1 MAKITPTKQK
11 NAQKIIDKTP
21 FFYGWVIMAVGTL
34 GMIMTSPG
42 QTYTESIFIGYLIE
56 DLNLSR
62 SMISS
67 LYAFGTMVGG
77 FSLPLWG
84 KQIDRKGTRWMIS
97 IVSVLFGLSLVYMG
111 FVRNALMVGLGFV
124 LIRMLGQ
131 GSLGL
136 VSQTAINHW
145 WVQKRGM
152 IMGISGLAMSLIGM
166 GTFPNLV
173 YRLISAFDWRLTY
186 IIMGISLL
194 VFMAPLGYLF
204 IRNHPEEHGLNPDG
218 KKTILLTD
226 NDGEENITQTEE
238 NWTLKEAFTT
248 RAFWTF
254 GLGVSLFTLL
264 ITGLTFHLVSI
275 FQSQGLDAATAAW
288 VFLPLSVTGALANL
302 LVGYLSDHL
311 PLRFLLAFGLVLLGG
326 SLGLV
331 LTLQGRGSVLVFGI
345 VLGSANGFIRT
356 LSTVAWPTYFGRQHL
371 GSIYGFTSAMSIVG
385 AALGPLPFGYAF
397 DWIGS
402 YRSVLLI
409 FAGVCLL
416 LALFSLTVKKPQ
428 KQYLDQKIQ
437 D

>member
-1 MAKITPTKQK
+1 MAKTITPTKPGAK
-11 NAQKIIDKTP
+11 SLVTKTP
-21 FFYGWVIMAVGTL
+21 FFYGWIIMAVGTL

-42 QTYTESIFIGYLIE
+42 QTYTESIFIEYLIE

-67 LYAFGTMVGG
+67 LYSFGTMVGG

-84 KQIDRKGTRWMIS
+84 KQIDRKGTRWMIT
-97 IVSVLFGLSLVYMG
+97 IVSLLFGLSLVYMG
-111 FVRNALMVGLGFV
+111 FVQNALMVGLGFIF
-124 LIRMLGQ
+124 IRMLGQ

-152 IMGISGLAMSLIGM
+152 IMGISGLAMSLLGM
-166 GTFPNLV
+166 GVFPNLV
-173 YRLISAFDWRLTY
+173 YRLITTFEWRITY
-186 IIMGISLL
+186 IILGISLL
-194 VFMAPLGYLF
+194 IFMAPLGYFF
-204 IRNHPEEHGLNPDG
+204 IRNHPEEHGLKPDG
-218 KKTILLTD
+218 QKTEPSSV
-226 NDGEENITQTEE
+226 NNPEEKTLPAEE
-238 NWTLKEAFTT
+238 NWTLKEAMKT

-275 FQSQGLDAATAAW
+275 FQSQGLDAATAAG
-288 VFLPLSVTGALANL
+288 VFLPLSITGAVVNL

-311 PLRFLLAFGLVLLGG
+311 PLRYLLAFGLLLLGG
-326 SLGLV
+326 SLALV
-331 LTLQGRGSVLVFGI
+331 LLLQGTGSVLAFGI

-356 LSTVAWPTYFGRQHL
+356 ISTVAWPSYFGRLHL
-371 GSIYGFTSAMSIVG
+371 GSIYGFTSAMSIIG

-402 YRSVLLI
+402 YRPVLLFFI
-409 FAGVCLL
+409 GLCLL
-416 LALFSLTVKKPQ
+416 LALFSLTVKKPEKPAFGQ
-428 KQYLDQKIQ
+428 KV
-437 D
+437 

>member
-1 MAKITPTKQK
+1 MAKITPT
-11 NAQKIIDKTP
+11 NETSAQKIIDKTP

-42 QTYTESIFIGYLIE
+42 QTYTESIFIEYLIE

-67 LYAFGTMVGG
+67 LYAFCTMVGG
-77 FSLPLWG
+77 ISLPLWG
-84 KQIDRKGTRWMIS
+84 KEIDRKGTRWMIS
-97 IVSVLFGLSLVYMG
+97 IVSALFGLSLVYMG
-111 FVRNALMVGLGFV
+111 FVQNALMVGLGFI

-166 GTFPNLV
+166 GTFPNLI

-186 IIMGISLL
+186 IILGISLL
-194 VFMAPLGYLF
+194 IIMAPLGYLL
-204 IRNHPEEHGLNPDG
+204 IRDHPEAYGLNSDG
-218 KKTILLTD
+218 QKTNPLT
-226 NDGEENITQTEE
+226 ENEDKE
-238 NWTLKEAFTT
+238 NLNLAEDNWTLKEAIKT
-248 RAFWTF
+248 RVFWVF
-254 GLGVSLFTLL
+254 GLGISLFTLL

-288 VFLPLSVTGALANL
+288 VFLPLSVTGALTNL

-326 SLGLV
+326 VPGSCTDTPGERFRPGVWDRFGQREWLYPHYKYRCLANIFRSTTPREHLRLYLSHVHYWGSLRA
-331 LTLQGRGSVLVFGI
+331 T
-345 VLGSANGFIRT
+345 
-356 LSTVAWPTYFGRQHL
+356 
-371 GSIYGFTSAMSIVG
+371 
-385 AALGPLPFGYAF
+385 AF
-397 DWIGS
+397 
-402 YRSVLLI
+402 RLRL
-409 FAGVCLL
+409 
-416 LALFSLTVKKPQ
+416 
-428 KQYLDQKIQ
+428 
-437 D
+437 